1 MSSLGSSDAVL
12 AMHDAETAMVKYT
25 NDEVLHLMQLDG
37 MRGQTMSPG
46 EFNRRL
52 NKETLTAED
61 IMMMYQRRAR
71 QADLAGAYAL
81 DALLYGGAAFT
92 QLASIDPLSLSVNQG
107 RLQNAL
113 NPPDTPHRC
122 SLAIT
127 AERFHG
133 PEGLRHR
140 VQAFQDSL
148 PSPAWSPAIRPTEIF
163 PTPAAEAPVSEPAKS
178 GVTGRRSKEQIPT
191 QVFPI
196 PSPVTPLPDPLKGG
210 ATEEGEPVRPR
221 RTGSPFRRVGHLD
234 NKSGR
239 SVAPVEQYIEN
250 KGSSDT
256 EDEDYKR
263 CELCV
268 HY

>member
-1 MSSLGSSDAVL
+1 
-12 AMHDAETAMVKYT
+12 
-25 NDEVLHLMQLDG
+25 MQ
-37 MRGQTMSPG
+37 
-46 EFNRRL
+46 
-52 NKETLTAED
+52 
-61 IMMMYQRRAR
+61 
-71 QADLAGAYAL
+71 DLAGAYAL

-92 QLASIDPLSLSVNQG
+92 QLAPIDPLSRSVNQG

-113 NPPDTPHRC
+113 NPPDSPHRC

-133 PEGLRHR
+133 SEGLQDR

-148 PSPAWSPAIRPTEIF
+148 PSPAWSPANRPTEIF
-163 PTPAAEAPVSEPAKS
+163 PPPGVETPVLEPAKLE
-178 GVTGRRSKEQIPT
+178 VTGRRSKEHIPT

-210 ATEEGEPVRPR
+210 AIGAIEKGKPVRPR
-221 RTGSPFRRVGHLD
+221 RSTSTPRRVGHLD

-239 SVAPVEQYIEN
+239 SIAPVKQYIGD
-250 KGSSDT
+250 KTSSDT

-268 HY
+268 HYLSSTASKLEGTAR